1 MSTVMYAFRARSDDH
16 LAEQVAAVRD
26 INKKRIFGD
35 GGEELQVFRTSSGII
50 WRILEAGYG
59 IKNRLWKDSD
69 TFPAC
74 NYDDRGDVPDEDKE
88 NKEIADEI
96 DKLIVSGEY
105 QIIPLKTAPT
115 HKTPGHQPAVTK
127 GVG

>member
-50 WRILEAGYG
+50 WRILETGYG

-74 NYDDRGDVPDEDKE
+74 NYDDRADVSDEDEK
-88 NKEIADEI
+88 NKTIAEEVDG
-96 DKLIVSGEY
+96 LIKSGEY
-105 QIIPLKTAPT
+105 WVISLQ
-115 HKTPGHQPAVTK
+115 
-127 GVG
+127 